1 MIDLNIGNV
10 VEVIIDWLTVNL
22 GPFFDVLSAI
32 LDSIMTGFE
41 WVLISPP
48 TIVMIV
54 ALAALAW
61 WIAGRGV
68 GIFSLIGLF
77 VISSMGYWEETMVT
91 LAQVGTSAL
100 IALVIGVPVG
110 IWASRN
116 KAVDTVVRPI
126 LDFMQTMPA
135 FVYLIPAVMFF
146 SLGAVP
152 GVVATVIFSM
162 PPAVRLTN
170 LGIRQVDEEVVEAA
184 QAFGSTDRQLLYKV
198 QLPLAMPTILAGV
211 NQTIMLA
218 LSMVVIAAMIGAGG
232 VGGVVYKGITT
243 VQVGIG
249 FEGGIAIV
257 ILAIFLDR
265 ITQALGAGGQKS

>member
-1 MIDLNIGNV
+1 MISINIGTV
-10 VEVIIDWLTVNL
+10 VEAIIDWLTVHL

-32 LDSIMTGFE
+32 LDGIMGGFE
-41 WVLISPP
+41 HALLFLPAL
-48 TIVMIV
+48 VMIV
-54 ALAALAW
+54 LFAALAW

-68 GIFSLIGLF
+68 GIFTLLGLF
-77 VISSMGYWEETMVT
+77 LVDAMGYWEETMVT

-100 IALVIGVPVG
+100 VALLIGIPVG
-110 IWASRN
+110 IWASRS
-116 KAVDTVVRPI
+116 KAVHQIVRPI

-162 PPAVRLTN
+162 PPAVRLTD
-170 LGIRQVDEEVVEAA
+170 LGIRQVDEEVVEAT
-184 QAFGSTDRQLLYKV
+184 QAFGATDRQLLFKV

-243 VQVGIG
+243 VQVGMG

-265 ITQALGAGGQKS
+265 LTQALGAGGTKS

>member
-1 MIDLNIGNV
+1 MININIGAP
-10 VEVIIDWLTVNL
+10 VEAIIDWLTVHM
-22 GPFFDVLSAI
+22 GPFFDVLSTVLDAI
-32 LDSIMTGFE
+32 MNGFE
-41 WVLISPP
+41 HGLLFLPAL
-48 TIVMIV
+48 VMIV
-54 ALAALAW
+54 LLAALAW

-68 GIFSLIGLF
+68 AIFTLLGLF
-77 VISSMGYWEETMVT
+77 LVAAMGYWEETMVT

-100 IALVIGVPVG
+100 VALLIGIPVG
-110 IWASRN
+110 IWASRSR
-116 KAVDTVVRPI
+116 AVHQIMRPI

-162 PPAVRLTN
+162 PPAVRLTD
-170 LGIRQVDEEVVEAA
+170 LGIRQVDEEVVEAT
-184 QAFGSTDRQLLYKV
+184 QAFGATDRQLLFKV

-243 VQVGIG
+243 VQVGMG

-265 ITQALGAGGQKS
+265 ITQALGASGGKS

>member
-1 MIDLNIGNV
+1 MIDLNIGSV
-10 VEVIIDWLTVNL
+10 VEAVIDWLTINL
-22 GPFFDVLSAI
+22 EPVFDALSAM
-32 LDSIMTGFE
+32 LDTMMDGFE
-41 WVLISPP
+41 GTLLFPP
-48 TIVMIV
+48 TVVTILLLSI
-54 ALAALAW
+54 LAW

-68 GIFSLIGLF
+68 GIFSVIGLLL
-77 VISSMGYWEETMVT
+77 IESMGYWEETMVT
-91 LAQVGTSAL
+91 LSQVGTSAL
-100 IALVIGVPVG
+100 VALIIGIPIG

-116 KAVDTVVRPI
+116 NAVHHAVRPI

-184 QAFGSTDRQLLYKV
+184 QAFGSTKRQLLFKV
-198 QLPLAMPTILAGV
+198 QLPLATPTILAGV

-243 VQVGIG
+243 VQVGMG

-265 ITQALGAGGQKS
+265 ITQALGAGGQQS

>member
-1 MIDLNIGNV
+1 MIDLNIGSG
-10 VEVIIDWLTVNL
+10 VEAIIDWLTINL
-22 GPFFDVLSAI
+22 EPVFDALSAM
-32 LDSIMTGFE
+32 LDTIMAGFE
-41 WVLISPP
+41 GALLFPP
-48 TIVMIV
+48 TIVTII
-54 ALAALAW
+54 LLSLLAW

-77 VISSMGYWEETMVT
+77 LIESMGYWEETMVT
-91 LAQVGTSAL
+91 LSQVGTSAL
-100 IALVIGVPVG
+100 VALIIGIPIG

-116 KAVDTVVRPI
+116 NAVHQVIRPI

-184 QAFGSTDRQLLYKV
+184 QAFGSTKRQLLFKV
-198 QLPLAMPTILAGV
+198 QLPLATPTILAGV

-243 VQVGIG
+243 VQVGTG

-265 ITQALGAGGQKS
+265 ITQALGAGGQQS